1 MRVQKSICIGNNSV
15 FVLMGVGI
23 WMDID
28 IVLKLQKKVLLLH
41 HAVYFLV
48 ILHRVSLQFLDI
60 NMPWEHTIIMGT
72 FIVLC
77 AMAEELLVLHDGF
90 NNIKIMRG
98 IRFIQCA
105 FCSIMIIFTEISN
118 NSGSIMYALL
128 MMFAVDLILTIDCTE
143 ILSILLCAG
152 TLEVLIIV
160 LIIVKTIIDHSNGWS
175 TMLFSAF
182 LIGVVL
188 VGQAYTFGEYANIKD
203 RELFKE
209 KRKFESMLEKNENIL
224 NIQKTLQN
232 TNDQLNAQKIDL
244 KRANKQI
251 KEANEEMKVQEEIM
265 RHIASSF
272 DVPDISKRIVDSV
285 MNVKNLV
292 FCAVYIRG
300 KVYHNKHRNY
310 VIRSKNSQ
318 MDEIIKQYIEE
329 IYFSM
334 IRTDEYEKTL
344 NENIDKEMPFLS
356 KFHINSVY
364 VKVLGNNEDR
374 YGLFM
379 IGDNRKN
386 LFDDNMSFYNAVTAQ
401 SNISIT
407 NAKMY
412 NDMKHMART
421 DGLTGINNRVYFNQ
435 LFKETASKI
444 VEENGCIS
452 VALFDIDKFKN
463 VNDTYGHLAGDEAI
477 KRIAAVTEE
486 YIDEYEGFICRYGGE
501 EFVCVLPNRD
511 IDAAEPIIRGLFEK
525 LCEQVVVYN
534 EFEIPL
540 SVSVG
545 LTAYPKPCDDTE
557 QLLKHADWC
566 MYYAKEHGRHQLK
579 LDDGSVVK
587 NN

>member
-1 MRVQKSICIGNNSV
+1 MN
-15 FVLMGVGI
+15 
-23 WMDID
+23 ID
-28 IVLKLQKKVLLLH
+28 IVSKLQKKVLLLH
-41 HAVYFLV
+41 HAAYFLFV
-48 ILHRVSLQFLDI
+48 LHRVSLQFYDV
-60 NMPWEHTIIMGT
+60 NMPWKYTIIMGI

-77 AMAEELLVLHDGF
+77 SMTEELMALHDGF

-98 IRFIQCA
+98 IRLIQYA
-105 FCSIMIIFTEISN
+105 FCLIMIIFTKINCE
-118 NSGSIMYALL
+118 SGLVMYVLLL
-128 MMFAVDLILTIDCTE
+128 MFTADLILTIDCTDFN
-143 ILSILLCAG
+143 SILLCVG
-152 TLEVLIIV
+152 ELEVLIII
-160 LIIVKTIIDHSNGWS
+160 LIIIKVVIDGNDGLGA
-175 TMLFSAF
+175 MLFSVF
-182 LIGVVL
+182 LSGVVL
-188 VGQAYTFGEYANIKD
+188 IGQACIFGEYTDIKD

-224 NIQKTLQN
+224 NMQKTLQN

-251 KEANEEMKVQEEIM
+251 QEANEEMKGQEEIM

-285 MNVKNLV
+285 MDVKNLV

-310 VIRSKNSQ
+310 VIRSKNSE
-318 MDEIIKQYIEE
+318 MDEIIKQHIEE

-334 IRTDEYEKTL
+334 IRTGEFEKTL
-344 NENIDKEMPFLS
+344 NDNIDKELPFLG

-364 VKVLGNNEDR
+364 IKVLGNNEDR
-374 YGLFM
+374 YGIFM
-379 IGDNRKN
+379 IGDNRMN

-412 NDMKHMART
+412 NDMQHMART

-435 LFKETASKI
+435 LFKETTSRI

-477 KRIAAVTEE
+477 KCIATVTEE
-486 YIDEYEGFICRYGGE
+486 YIDEYDGFICRYGGE

-511 IDAAEPIIRGLFEK
+511 INEAEPIIRGLFEK

-534 EFEIPL
+534 GFEIPL

-545 LTAYPKPCDDTE
+545 LTAYPKPCDDIE

-579 LDDGSVVK
+579 SDDGSVVK

>member
-1 MRVQKSICIGNNSV
+1 MN
-15 FVLMGVGI
+15 
-23 WMDID
+23 ID
-28 IVLKLQKKVLLLH
+28 IVLKLQKKGLFLH
-41 HAVYFLV
+41 NVVYFLF
-48 ILHRVSLQFLDI
+48 LFHRVFLQFD
-60 NMPWEHTIIMGT
+60 NADMPWNHTIIMGI
-72 FIVLC
+72 FLVLC
-77 AMAEELLVLHDGF
+77 VMVEELIALHDGF

-98 IRFIQCA
+98 IRLIQYA
-105 FCSIMIIFTEISN
+105 FCLIMIIFTKI
-118 NSGSIMYALL
+118 NSESGLVMYVLLL
-128 MMFAVDLILTIDCTE
+128 MFTADLILTIDCTE
-143 ILSILLCAG
+143 FISILLCVG
-152 TLEVLIIV
+152 ELEVLIII
-160 LIIVKTIIDHSNGWS
+160 LIIIKVVIDGNNGLG
-175 TMLFSAF
+175 TMLFSVFLSGAV
-182 LIGVVL
+182 LIG
-188 VGQAYTFGEYANIKD
+188 QACIIGEYTDIKD

-224 NIQKTLQN
+224 NMQKTLQN

-251 KEANEEMKVQEEIM
+251 QEANEEMKVQEEIM

-272 DVPDISKRIVDSV
+272 DVTDISKRIVDSV
-285 MNVKNLV
+285 MDVKNLV

-310 VIRSKNSQ
+310 VIRSKNSE
-318 MDEIIKQYIEE
+318 MDEMIKQHIEE
-329 IYFSM
+329 IYSSM
-334 IRTDEYEKTL
+334 IRTDEFEKTL
-344 NENIDKEMPFLS
+344 NDNIDEELPFLS
-356 KFHINSVY
+356 KFNINSVY
-364 VKVLGNNEDR
+364 IKVLGNNEDR
-374 YGLFM
+374 YGIFI
-379 IGDNRKN
+379 IGDNRMN

-412 NDMKHMART
+412 NDMQHMART

-435 LFKETASKI
+435 LFKETTSRI
-444 VEENGCIS
+444 IEENGCIS

-477 KRIAAVTEE
+477 KCIATVTEE
-486 YIDEYEGFICRYGGE
+486 YIDEYDGFICRYGGE

-511 IDAAEPIIRGLFEK
+511 INEAKPIIRGLFEK

-545 LTAYPKPCDDTE
+545 LTAYPKPCDDIE

-579 LDDGSVVK
+579 SDDGSVIK